1 MSGKKGVETKA
12 GSAKGLGRRLFL
24 KASACVAFLAA
35 APAWVW
41 AFFVE
46 ELQVRTV
53 EKETFRFD
61 PATGQVEWKDK
72 KVKGVLAKGTVLSAR
87 KEVKRPNPY
96 CEARPITPSNR
107 GNRPLDPA
115 EQFAGQ
121 RNDLHP
127 CASPEQNSVYR
138 LSLLFFLK

>member
-1 MSGKKGVETKA
+1 MFNVECSMEGKGTRDVAARNNDDSGKWKVTSGKKGVETKA

-35 APAWVW
+35 VPAWVW

-72 KVKGVLAKGTVLSAR
+72 KAREPYRLVVDGLVERSAAFS
-87 KEVKRPNPY
+87 Y
-96 CEARPITPSNR
+96 
-107 GNRPLDPA
+107 
-115 EQFAGQ
+115 
-121 RNDLHP
+121 NDLKSFP
-127 CASPEQNSVYR
+127 TSPRSR
-138 LSLLFFLK
+138 TFTA